1 MFGFCGYEKL
11 KATTYKK
18 LLIIQL
24 WTYKDWFVILSCV
37 LVMNFS
43 FSSVTC
49 RGIVGFVNDFSE
61 KRLSGFMSLVL
72 QLFVCLVWL
81 PDSDNHTQALLYQRK
96 ISSRSTSLWDGSV
109 SCSYLIII
117 TNSVVNWWTSLGKR
131 LLFIPDRWLP
141 TSSITGVFIGAHSC
155 CQDIGTWRSFRDD
168 WIFK

>member
-11 KATTYKK
+11 KTTTYKK

-96 ISSRSTSLWDGSV
+96 VFSRSTSLWDGSV